1 MDEETLIGYSRNN
14 CPCFRSKAHP
24 LLATGRTCINGLT
37 GVPNL
42 DTGQVQFPQQEHL
55 LLYRITVRIPWRP
68 GLLGA
73 SRVLSPSS
81 RELQSSH

>member
-1 MDEETLIGYSRNN
+1 MLLPARAGGGGEMDQETPIGYSRNN

-55 LLYRITVRIPWRP
+55 LLYRITVYCT
-68 GLLGA
+68 
-73 SRVLSPSS
+73 
-81 RELQSSH
+81 

>member
-1 MDEETLIGYSRNN
+1 MLLLARAGGGGEIEQETPIGYSRNN

-24 LLATGRTCINGLT
+24 LLAKGRTCINGLT

-55 LLYRITVRIPWRP
+55 LLYRITVYARSCQ
-68 GLLGA
+68 A
-73 SRVLSPSS
+73 VV
-81 RELQSSH
+81 